1 MRFGQIVC
9 KCGNAKVTSRFE
21 CDACKDKK
29 IPVRPYNQRHNR
41 KCAHKPAS
49 GAEEKMSDPSVI
61 LTLAKLTSNLV
72 KACNSGIRLAHLD
85 SPVSAA
91 VDFLLG
97 HRAEI
102 ESAMKRAGAKGIDL

>member
-29 IPVRPYNQRHNR
+29 IP
-41 KCAHKPAS
+41 HKPAS